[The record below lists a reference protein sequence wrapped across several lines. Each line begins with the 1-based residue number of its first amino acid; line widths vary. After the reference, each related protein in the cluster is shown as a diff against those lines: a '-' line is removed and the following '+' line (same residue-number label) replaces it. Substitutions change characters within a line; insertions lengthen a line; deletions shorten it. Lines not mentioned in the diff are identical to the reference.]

1 MEQIK
6 KFLHGKGFALVL
18 AACLLAAAAAGVWA
32 VRTVRDELKQNLT
45 DLTNPSSTARQTIP
59 EPEPDPDVGLE
70 EEELWLD
77 LPDTAEQA
85 ANSVAGVPQPV
96 PGSSSASSGAASGSG
111 SVHEPSALRTD
122 SAPAASSA
130 APASTQ
136 PFSGRVL
143 NAYSGDE
150 LVYSKTLGDWRT
162 HNGVDYACAE
172 GSEVSAPCSGK
183 VTETGTDGR
192 WSSVVTLEDASGRL
206 WRVGAHP
213 SGSAAERPVPRPGKN
228 LLNAKCPA
236 AYFRSGAFCI
246 RFRTFLWFLRG
257 VLFVLCHPHQTCH
270 QKSQIGTQHKAHKA
284 YPHDHPDTPFYHF
297 PHFTIFS
304 LSLRGVLC
312 RGPGIL
318 CQLYPSPAYFCQEPP
333 FFSPACA
340 SPAGLLYFIW

>member
-1 MEQIK
+1 M
-6 KFLHGKGFALVL
+6 
-18 AACLLAAAAAGVWA
+18 
-32 VRTVRDELKQNLT
+32 RTVRDELRQNLT

-172 GSEVSAPCSGK
+172 GSAVSAPCSGK

-206 WRVGAHP
+206 WRVCGVNSPAVKPGDTVTAGQKLGTVGTISCECAEEAHIHLEVLQNGQYLDP
-213 SGSAAERPVPRPGKN
+213 AKSPERKMPR
-228 LLNAKCPA
+228 C
-236 AYFRSGAFCI
+236 
-246 RFRTFLWFLRG
+246 TFPQR
-257 VLFVLCHPHQTCH
+257 
-270 QKSQIGTQHKAHKA
+270 
-284 YPHDHPDTPFYHF
+284 
-297 PHFTIFS
+297 
-304 LSLRGVLC
+304 
-312 RGPGIL
+312 GIL
-318 CQLYPSPAYFCQEPP
+318 HPFPNLFMVSPRCPFRPLPSASGLPPEIPDWHPAQSTQGLPTRP
-333 FFSPACA
+333 F
-340 SPAGLLYFIW
+340 